1 MYTYSCFL
9 SLLPWSPPI
18 QSQQRLRF

>member
-9 SLLPWSPPI
+9 SLLPWSPPT
-18 QSQQRLRF
+18 QLQQRLRF